1 MAGGAMAR
9 VRPQVIAEMAAAW
22 HPAAAGMAAVK
33 RLAALAKAA
42 NRMVEKG
49 PRPEAVAHRRVM
61 EGPRPE
67 VVVQAEEELPVE
79 EESH

>member
-1 MAGGAMAR
+1 
-9 VRPQVIAEMAAAW
+9 
-22 HPAAAGMAAVK
+22 MAAVK